1 VTRGGGGRRFEWVI
15 VGCVLALLFAVP
27 VVMSVNARSSIS
39 ATLTG
44 AGSEG
49 SADPGTAAPAGDP
62 DSTDPAAQAA
72 PAPTAAQPAPS
83 TGHARA
89 AVVAAEAAAAPSTE
103 LAVAVYDR
111 VTRESAVGDR
121 GTEPFMTASLAKV
134 VVAVDMLDRR
144 RLNGL
149 TITENDIS
157 LLRRALSASDDSAM
171 NALWTKFDGQG
182 AAGRVRERLGL
193 TGTSAPRAFG
203 QWGQMNVPAVDFVRI
218 WRYVLDEMPAAD
230 RDLMIS
236 AMDSAPATARDGFNQ
251 AFGLLSPAV
260 RGPNGPGA
268 VAKQG
273 WMCCFSGKTYLH
285 SSGAVGAGD
294 RYLVILLTREPRGPG
309 WAAARAGL
317 DQIATAAVRALD

>member
-1 VTRGGGGRRFEWVI
+1 MDNDPVTKPLEAAPRANRARRRDRDVVVTRGGGGRRFEWVI

-27 VVMSVNARSSIS
+27 VVLSVNARSSIS

-121 GTEPFMTASLAKV
+121 GTEPFIHG
-134 VVAVDMLDRR
+134 VAGQGRR
-144 RLNGL
+144 RG
-149 TITENDIS
+149 
-157 LLRRALSASDDSAM
+157 RHA
-171 NALWTKFDGQG
+171 GPP
-182 AAGRVRERLGL
+182 AAGRAHHHRERH
-193 TGTSAPRAFG
+193 RA
-203 QWGQMNVPAVDFVRI
+203 
-218 WRYVLDEMPAAD
+218 
-230 RDLMIS
+230 
-236 AMDSAPATARDGFNQ
+236 
-251 AFGLLSPAV
+251 
-260 RGPNGPGA
+260 
-268 VAKQG
+268 
-273 WMCCFSGKTYLH
+273 CCG
-285 SSGAVGAGD
+285 G
-294 RYLVILLTREPRGPG
+294 R
-309 WAAARAGL
+309 
-317 DQIATAAVRALD
+317 

>member
-27 VVMSVNARSSIS
+27 VVMSINSRSSIS

-49 SADPGTAAPAGDP
+49 SADPGTAAPAGDTGQP
-62 DSTDPAAQAA
+62 DPAAQQA
-72 PAPTAAQPAPS
+72 PAAQPAPS

-134 VVAVDMLDRR
+134 VVAVDILDRR
-144 RLNGL
+144 RMDGL
-149 TITENDIS
+149 VITQSDIS
-157 LLRRALSASDDSAM
+157 LLRRALSLSDDSAM

-182 AAGRVRERLGL
+182 AAGRVRGRLGL
-193 TGTSAPRAFG
+193 TGTSAPKAFG
-203 QWGQMNVPAVDFVRI
+203 QWGEMNVPAVDFVRI

-309 WAAARAGL
+309 WDAARAGL
-317 DQIATAAVRALD
+317 DRIASAAVRALD